1 MQYYN
6 PAVLGCT
13 FSRLLVA
20 KHVNKKYAGKPR
32 VLEIN
37 TLLHSLAAL
46 DANFSAVDFHCYI
59 SLMMQRHRL
68 GGLPHLETFTCM
80 AKFGRCYPPWRVT
93 SPIMYT

>member
-6 PAVLGCT
+6 PAVPGCT

-20 KHVNKKYAGKPR
+20 KHVSKKCAGKPR

-46 DANFSAVDFHCYI
+46 DANFSAVDFHCYR
-59 SLMMQRHRL
+59 SVMMQRYRL
-68 GGLPHLETFTCM
+68 GGLPLLETFTCM
-80 AKFGRCYPPWRVT
+80 AKFDRG
-93 SPIMYT
+93 